1 MELNKL
7 VDFPTAKLLKEK
19 GFNLMP
25 FYIQSKTD
33 YVLGYD
39 YDIEDE
45 EDNLKIREFQ
55 WEDHICSHL
64 YLMPV
69 YFDVVDWLLEKH
81 GIWIRVDCNS
91 KESWSPILVN
101 IEDGGYKVHPYYV
114 SQKFI
119 EKNNRL
125 FNSPKEAYLAAI
137 EYTLKNLI

>member
-1 MELNKL
+1 MSKNVTFEI
-7 VDFPTAKLLKEK
+7 AKLLKEK

-25 FYIQSKTD
+25 FYIQSRTD

-69 YFDVVDWLLEKH
+69 YFDVVDWLLEKYE
-81 GIWIRVDCNS
+81 IWISICQYS
-91 KESWSPILVN
+91 KRGFYYILTGRTKNGQPVRGAIYDTPTESY
-101 IEDGGYKVHPYYV
+101 E
-114 SQKFI
+114 
-119 EKNNRL
+119 
-125 FNSPKEAYLAAI
+125 AAI

>member
-1 MELNKL
+1 MSKYVTFEIS
-7 VDFPTAKLLKEK
+7 KLLKEK

-81 GIWIRVDCNS
+81 GIWISVKVIKWNYEKDIIRYNY
-91 KESWSPILVN
+91 N
-101 IEDGGYKVHPYYV
+101 ICKLNL
-114 SQKFI
+114 
-119 EKNNRL
+119 NNPSNIIDSEYN
-125 FNSPKEAYLAAI
+125 FETPKEAYLSAI
-137 EYTLKNLI
+137 EYTLKNLIYE